1 MNHNEIINS
10 DLWNDIVGQNKAK
23 EILNNIFVS
32 RRVPHAFLF
41 YGPDGA
47 GKFFT
52 AIQFLK
58 LMNSEINEDL
68 SKKYLKNL
76 SSLSEP
82 AVKLVFSLPR
92 GKGETGDD
100 SSYEKLPQDT
110 IDIITEQINRLSVN
124 PYFRLNIPG
133 ANTIKISSIR
143 DIKKFSNFSDGN
155 GIRKGVIVYDAHL
168 MADEAQNALLKS
180 LEEPP
185 EDLVFFLI
193 TSNKERLLP
202 TILSRCWQ
210 VKFNP
215 LSDEQIKDILVKYF
229 EIEEKK
235 AKMLAG
241 FSDGSLT
248 TALNLI
254 KYDLDNILLT
264 AVQTIR
270 FALAKRYYLAN
281 KAIEDSIDISS
292 KENVQFFI
300 AAIIKWLKDAN
311 KNKYTGKIDSFNE
324 YRDTIEKFN
333 SKFNNADLAKS
344 ILKLE
349 QLTRLV
355 DNNLNLNIILL
366 GIIFVLSAL
375 SVRN

>member
-1 MNHNEIINS
+1 MNPNEIINS
-10 DLWNDIVGQNKAK
+10 DFGNEIFGQDKAK
-23 EILNNIFVS
+23 EILKNIFDS

-52 AIQFLK
+52 ALRFLR
-58 LMNSEINEDL
+58 LLNSEIEEEL
-68 SKKYLKNL
+68 KKKYLKNL
-76 SSLSEP
+76 ASLSEP
-82 AVKLVFSLPR
+82 ALKLVFALPR

-100 SSYEKLPQDT
+100 SSYDKLPSDT
-110 IDIITEQINRLSVN
+110 IEVITEQLSCLSAN
-124 PYFRLNIPG
+124 PYYRLNIPG

-143 DIKKFSNFSDGN
+143 DIKKFTNFSEGN
-155 GIRKGVIVYDAHL
+155 GIKKGVIVYDAHL

-185 EDLVFFLI
+185 EDVVFFLI
-193 TSNKERLLP
+193 TSNKEKLLP

-210 VKFNP
+210 IKFNP
-215 LSDEQIKDILVKYF
+215 LADEQIKEILVKYF
-229 EIEEKK
+229 EVEEKK
-235 AKMLAG
+235 AKVLSG

-254 KYDLDNILLT
+254 KYDIDNILLT

-311 KNKYTGKIDSFNE
+311 KNKYLGTVDSYQE
-324 YRDTIEKFN
+324 HRDTIEKFN
-333 SKFNNADLAKS
+333 AKFNNADIAGS

-349 QLTRLV
+349 QLSRLI

-366 GIIFVLSAL
+366 GIIFELSAL
-375 SVRN
+375 SVRK